1 MRLLFPS
8 VVLVFSLALIPAGST
23 MAQESSETPRLNAEE
38 LPVSLERIKRQL
50 DRLPVGDW
58 ERNLLR
64 LSYYVEVYGRAP
76 RINVIQN
83 FDIHNGPVPY
93 GAPSHAEMIAV
104 TMSREFKDASR
115 DFVPGDRVDL
125 EAPLAGR

>member
-93 GAPSHAEMIAV
+93 GAPSHAKMIAV
-104 TMSREFKDASR
+104 TMSRELRTPAATSFPVIGWTWKR
-115 DFVPGDRVDL
+115 H
-125 EAPLAGR
+125 

>member
-8 VVLVFSLALIPAGST
+8 VVLVFSLVLISAGSAT
-23 MAQESSETPRLNAEE
+23 AQESSETPRLNAEE

-50 DRLPVGDW
+50 DRLPVGDGK
-58 ERNLLR
+58 RNLLR

-104 TMSREFKDASR
+104 TMPHEFRTPAKIS
-115 DFVPGDRVDL
+115 FPVIGWTW
-125 EAPLAGR
+125 